1 MKFTRVVLGVSM
13 LSLAACGTD
22 TPPASQAPA
31 GAPVMAVG
39 GPVDDPRIT
48 EQELTQLVQTLASD
62 EFEGRAPGTSGEERT
77 VAWLSEQF
85 ATIGLQ
91 PGNGDAFF
99 QKVPLAQSTVVPE
112 SALMHVAYPDG
123 VSASYAYRDDM
134 VLTPKAAGEG
144 TAISASELVFVG
156 YGIVAPEYDWNDY
169 DGIDMTGKTAV
180 ILINDPGFAT
190 GDSELFNGK
199 AMTYYGRYT
208 YKYEEAR
215 RQGAAAA
222 LIIHETAPAAYPW
235 DVVRSSWTG
244 PQFDLVRE
252 PGSSDRLPIEGW
264 IQNYVGEALLGTV
277 GMTLA
282 AAHEAALADDFA
294 AISLG
299 SSVNLELEAQ
309 ESVIESMNVAGMI
322 EGAERPDETLIYM
335 AHWDHFGLGEAVDG
349 DNIYNGAMDNATGT
363 AALIEIAEKFLSR
376 DTPPARSIL
385 FLAVTAE
392 EFGLLGSAY
401 YAENP
406 LVPVADTVAAINMDT
421 ANIWGPV
428 KDITIIGFNQNEMQD
443 YLLAAAES
451 VGRRV
456 DPEPEPENG
465 YFYRSDHFNLA
476 KKGIPVLYTDT
487 GVESIDG
494 DSGPIMAG
502 RNRYIVE
509 DYHQPSDEWRE
520 DWDLSG
526 FVDDLNLLFD
536 VGARLVDGDEW
547 PAWYDKSEFR
557 AARENTRVAG
567 E

>member
-1 MKFTRVVLGVSM
+1 
-13 LSLAACGTD
+13 
-22 TPPASQAPA
+22 
-31 GAPVMAVG
+31 
-39 GPVDDPRIT
+39 
-48 EQELTQLVQTLASD
+48 
-62 EFEGRAPGTSGEERT
+62 
-77 VAWLSEQF
+77 
-85 ATIGLQ
+85 
-91 PGNGDAFF
+91 
-99 QKVPLAQSTVVPE
+99 
-112 SALMHVAYPDG
+112 
-123 VSASYAYRDDM
+123 
-134 VLTPKAAGEG
+134 
-144 TAISASELVFVG
+144 
-156 YGIVAPEYDWNDY
+156 
-169 DGIDMTGKTAV
+169 
-180 ILINDPGFAT
+180 
-190 GDSELFNGK
+190 
-199 AMTYYGRYT
+199 
-208 YKYEEAR
+208 
-215 RQGAAAA
+215 
-222 LIIHETAPAAYPW
+222 
-235 DVVRSSWTG
+235 
-244 PQFDLVRE
+244 
-252 PGSSDRLPIEGW
+252 
-264 IQNYVGEALLGTV
+264 
-277 GMTLA
+277 
-282 AAHEAALADDFA
+282 
-294 AISLG
+294 
-299 SSVNLELEAQ
+299 
-309 ESVIESMNVAGMI
+309 VAGMI